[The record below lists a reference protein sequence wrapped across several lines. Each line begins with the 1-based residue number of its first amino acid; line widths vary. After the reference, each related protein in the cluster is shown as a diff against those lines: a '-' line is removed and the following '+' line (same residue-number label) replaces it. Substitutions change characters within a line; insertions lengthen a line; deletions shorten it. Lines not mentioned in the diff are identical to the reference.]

1 MDKNLRRAA
10 YAVVSLALVGI
21 LVFRFFP
28 HLVGFGGGS
37 RKTHTAACDKAV
49 QDKICQNYNKCTV
62 KVHLPNCGVDPE
74 VVPADLPIC
83 EQASITWELTASGNA
98 TGAKFAANGI
108 EFRASDGGTAHYDTP
123 PKVRDITYEY
133 KDKHKGQETDPDAK
147 YKYSI
152 HVLTPSQ
159 PNCVNYDPFVYNE

>member
-28 HLVGFGGGS
+28 HLVGLDGGS

-74 VVPADLPIC
+74 VV
-83 EQASITWELTASGNA
+83 TAL
-98 TGAKFAANGI
+98 I
-108 EFRASDGGTAHYDTP
+108 GTAP
-123 PKVRDITYEY
+123 RLARGRVDITPGSFNVR
-133 KDKHKGQETDPDAK
+133 KM
-147 YKYSI
+147 
-152 HVLTPSQ
+152 
-159 PNCVNYDPFVYNE
+159 